1 MAQQLSAT
9 TDSSRLIWHL
19 CQQLE
24 FFADHQALL
33 LKQLTQGK
41 RTSSYQ
47 VHTTKGHYV
56 LRHYGPAV
64 LGVCRQQELRC
75 QHAAAAAGLAP
86 APLCLNN
93 HQRMLITEFL
103 PDATS
108 PSVLYIQQNLAAI
121 AEKLACLHQLPVQT
135 AVLDPWLY
143 LQQLKTQ
150 LAPHWTA
157 ESEKI
162 WLPLIT
168 AARDLQYFQADIGLC
183 HMDLHAQNLL
193 LWQQKLW
200 LIDFEYC
207 QLADV
212 VFDLVAL
219 IVQFD
224 LSDAQQQQLLD
235 CYRKVRGINF
245 GVQLL
250 EKVALAK
257 VVYCGFCWL
266 WYWQEALENQDPRYT
281 QAAADCYQL
290 LLRLIEAQNQTTVR

>member
-9 TDSSRLIWHL
+9 TDSSRVIWQL

-24 FFADHQALL
+24 FFAEHQPLQ
-33 LKQLTQGK
+33 LKPLTQGK

-47 VHTTKGHYV
+47 VQTDRGHYV
-56 LRHYGPAV
+56 LRHYGPSV

-103 PDATS
+103 PDALP
-108 PSVLYIQQNLAAI
+108 PSVTYIRQNLPMLAQ
-121 AEKLACLHQLPVQT
+121 KLAILHQLPVQT

-143 LQQLKTQ
+143 LQQLKIQ
-150 LAPHWTA
+150 LEPHWTTEA
-157 ESEKI
+157 EKI
-162 WLPLIT
+162 WQPLIT

-219 IVQFD
+219 MVQFD
-224 LSDAQQQQLLD
+224 LSDTEQQQLLD
-235 CYRKVRGINF
+235 SYRAARSARCSM
-245 GVQLL
+245 QLL
-250 EKVALAK
+250 ERWRKWFIRAFAGYGTGRNSWKIRIPDTNKPQQTVISTC
-257 VVYCGFCWL
+257 CGLFRVSEL
-266 WYWQEALENQDPRYT
+266 
-281 QAAADCYQL
+281 
-290 LLRLIEAQNQTTVR
+290 

>member
-9 TDSSRLIWHL
+9 TDSSRVIWQL

-24 FFADHQALL
+24 FFAEHQPLQ
-33 LKQLTQGK
+33 LKPLTQGK

-47 VHTTKGHYV
+47 VQTDRGHYV
-56 LRHYGPAV
+56 LRHYGPSV

-103 PDATS
+103 PDALP
-108 PSVLYIQQNLAAI
+108 PSVTYIRQNLPMLAQ
-121 AEKLACLHQLPVQT
+121 KLAILHQLPVQT

-150 LAPHWTA
+150 LEPHWTTEA
-157 ESEKI
+157 EKI
-162 WLPLIT
+162 WQPLIT

-219 IVQFD
+219 MVQFD
-224 LSDAQQQQLLD
+224 LSDTEQQQLLD
-235 CYRKVRGINF
+235 SYRAARSARCSM
-245 GVQLL
+245 QLL

-257 VVYCGFCWL
+257 VVYSGFCWL
-266 WYWQEALENQDPRYT
+266 WYWQEQLENQDPRYK
-281 QAAADCYQL
+281 QAAADCYQH
-290 LLRLIEAQNQTTVR
+290 LLRLIQS

>member
-9 TDSSRLIWHL
+9 TADRARVIWQL

-24 FFADHQALL
+24 FFADHQPLL
-33 LKQLTQGK
+33 LKQLTQGH

-47 VHTTKGHYV
+47 VQTDKGHYV
-56 LRHYGPAV
+56 VRHYGPSV

-75 QHAAAAAGLAP
+75 QHAAAAAELAP

-103 PDATS
+103 PQAHPAST
-108 PSVLYIQQNLAAI
+108 LYIRQHLPTLAQQLAT
-121 AEKLACLHQLPVQT
+121 LHQLPVQT

-143 LQQLKTQ
+143 LQQLKKQ
-150 LAPHWTA
+150 LEPHWTTQA
-157 ESEKI
+157 QKI

-183 HMDLHAQNLL
+183 HMDLHAQNML

-219 IVQFD
+219 IVQFE
-224 LSDAQQQQLLD
+224 LSEPEQQQLLD
-235 CYRKVRGINF
+235 SYRASRGP
-245 GVQLL
+245 GCSAQLL
-250 EKVALAK
+250 EKVELAK
-257 VVYCGFCWL
+257 VVYAGFCWL
-266 WYWQEALENQDPRYT
+266 WYWQEELDNQDPRYK

-290 LLRLIEAQNQTTVR
+290 ILRLVQK

>member
-24 FFADHQALL
+24 FFADHQPVL

-41 RTSSYQ
+41 RTCSYQ
-47 VHTTKGHYV
+47 VQTNRGHYV
-56 LRHYGPAV
+56 LRHYGTAV

-75 QHAAAAAGLAP
+75 QHAAAAAGLAS

-103 PDATS
+103 PDASS
-108 PSVLYIQQNLAAI
+108 PSDAYIRQNIPAV
-121 AEKLACLHQLPVQT
+121 AEKLATLHQLPVQT

-150 LAPHWTA
+150 LMPHWTA

-162 WLPLIT
+162 WQPLIT

-193 LWQQKLW
+193 LWQQRLW

-219 IVQFD
+219 IVQFE

-235 CYRKVRGINF
+235 SYQNARGGTC
-245 GVQLL
+245 GVQLV

-257 VVYCGFCWL
+257 IVYCGFCWL
-266 WYWQEALENQDPRYT
+266 WYWQEELENQDPRYK
-281 QAAADCYQL
+281 QAAASCYQL
-290 LLRLIEAQNQTTVR
+290 LLRLIEAQH

>member
-9 TDSSRLIWHL
+9 TADSARLIWHL

-24 FFADHQALL
+24 FFAEHQPLQL
-33 LKQLTQGK
+33 RQLTQGN

-47 VHTTKGHYV
+47 VQTDRGHYV

-103 PDATS
+103 PDAES
-108 PSVLYIQQNLAAI
+108 PSVLYIRQHLPMLAQ
-121 AEKLACLHQLPVQT
+121 KLATLHQLPVQT

-143 LQQLKTQ
+143 LQQLKSQ
-150 LAPHWTA
+150 LESVWTA
-157 ESEKI
+157 EAEHL
-162 WLPLIT
+162 WRPLIT

-183 HMDLHAQNLL
+183 HMDLHPQNLL
-193 LWQQKLW
+193 LWQDKLW

-224 LSDAQQQQLLD
+224 LSDSEQQHLLEHYSKARSSA
-235 CYRKVRGINF
+235 CS
-245 GVQLL
+245 VQLHDKL
-250 EKVALAK
+250 ALAK
-257 VVYCGFCWL
+257 LVYAGFCWL
-266 WYWQEALENQDPRYT
+266 WYWQEELENQDPRYK
-281 QAAADCYQL
+281 QAAADCYQNV
-290 LLRLIEAQNQTTVR
+290 LRLIRS

>member
-9 TDSSRLIWHL
+9 AGSTRVIWQL

-24 FFADHQALL
+24 FFADHQPLL
-33 LKQLTQGK
+33 LQQLTAGK
-41 RTSSYQ
+41 RTCSYL
-47 VHTTKGHYV
+47 VHTDKGQYL

-93 HQRMLITEFL
+93 HQRMLVTEFL
-103 PDATS
+103 PDAVS
-108 PSVLYIQQNLAAI
+108 PDSAYIRQQLGAV
-121 AEKLACLHQLPVQT
+121 AEKVALLHQLPVQT

-150 LAPHWTA
+150 LEAQWTHDA
-157 ESEKI
+157 EQI

-183 HMDLHAQNLL
+183 HMDLHAGNMLL
-193 LWQQKLW
+193 SEQKLW

-207 QLADV
+207 QRADI

-224 LSDAQQQQLLD
+224 LSETEQQSLVQSYLS
-235 CYRKVRGINF
+235 YRGN
-245 GVQLL
+245 GCSVQLT
-250 EKVALAK
+250 EKLSLAK
-257 VVYCGFCWL
+257 IVYAGFSWL
-266 WYWQEALENQDPRYT
+266 WYWQEQLDNQDPRYQ
-281 QAAADCYQL
+281 QAAVDSY
-290 LLRLIEAQNQTTVR
+290 LRIQRLVQPGY

>member
-9 TDSSRLIWHL
+9 TADSARLIWHL

-24 FFADHQALL
+24 FFAEHQPLQL
-33 LKQLTQGK
+33 RQLTQGN

-47 VHTTKGHYV
+47 VQTDRGHYV

-64 LGVCRQQELRC
+64 LGVCRQQELRA

-103 PDATS
+103 PDAES
-108 PSVLYIQQNLAAI
+108 PSVLYIRQHLPMLAQ
-121 AEKLACLHQLPVQT
+121 KLATLHQLPVQT

-143 LQQLKTQ
+143 LQQLKSQ
-150 LAPHWTA
+150 LESVWTA
-157 ESEKI
+157 EAEQV
-162 WLPLIT
+162 WRPLIT

-183 HMDLHAQNLL
+183 HMDLHPQNLL
-193 LWQQKLW
+193 LWQDKLW

-224 LSDAQQQQLLD
+224 LSDSEQQHLLEHYSKARSSA
-235 CYRKVRGINF
+235 CS
-245 GVQLL
+245 VQLQDKL
-250 EKVALAK
+250 ALAK
-257 VVYCGFCWL
+257 LVYAGFCWL
-266 WYWQEALENQDPRYT
+266 WYWQEELENQDPRYK
-281 QAAADCYQL
+281 QAAADCYQNV
-290 LLRLIEAQNQTTVR
+290 LRLIRS

>member
-9 TDSSRLIWHL
+9 TADPSRLIWHL

-24 FFADHQALL
+24 FFAEHQPLQL
-33 LKQLTQGK
+33 RQLTQGN

-47 VHTTKGHYV
+47 VQTDKGHYV

-93 HQRMLITEFL
+93 HQRMLITEYL
-103 PDATS
+103 PYAVT
-108 PSVLYIQQNLAAI
+108 PSADYIRQNLPLLAQ
-121 AEKLACLHQLPVQT
+121 KLATLHQLPVQT

-143 LQQLKTQ
+143 LQQLKKQ
-150 LAPHWTA
+150 LEPHWTA
-157 ESEKI
+157 DAQKI
-162 WLPLIT
+162 WEPLIT

-183 HMDLHAQNLL
+183 HMDLHTQNLL
-193 LWQQKLW
+193 RWQEKLW

-212 VFDLVAL
+212 IFDLVAL

-224 LSDAQQQQLLD
+224 LSDTEQQQLLQN
-235 CYRKVRGINF
+235 YINSRSAACS
-245 GVQLL
+245 VQLQDKL
-250 EKVALAK
+250 VLAK
-257 VVYCGFCWL
+257 QVYAGFCWL
-266 WYWQEALENQDPRYT
+266 WYWQEELENKDPRYK
-281 QAAADCYQL
+281 QAAADCYQQM
-290 LLRLIEAQNQTTVR
+290 LRLLPG

>member
-9 TDSSRLIWHL
+9 TADQARLIWHL

-24 FFADHQALL
+24 FFAEHEPLVMQ
-33 LKQLTQGK
+33 QLTHGK

-47 VHTTKGHYV
+47 VQTDKGHYV
-56 LRHYGPAV
+56 LRHYGPSV

-103 PDATS
+103 PGAVCPSDA
-108 PSVLYIQQNLAAI
+108 YIRQHLPTLAKKLAA
-121 AEKLACLHQLPVQT
+121 LHQLPVQT

-150 LAPHWTA
+150 LEPYWTA
-157 ESEKI
+157 EAQAI
-162 WLPLIT
+162 WQPLIT

-193 LWQQKLW
+193 LWQEKLW

-219 IVQFD
+219 TVQFE
-224 LSDAQQQQLLD
+224 LSDSEQEQLLD
-235 CYRKVRGINF
+235 NYRKASGDRCSL
-245 GVQLL
+245 QLS
-250 EKVALAK
+250 EKIALAK
-257 VVYCGFCWL
+257 IVYSGLCWL
-266 WYWQEALENQDPRYT
+266 WYWIEELENQDPRYK
-281 QAAADCYQL
+281 QAAADCYQR
-290 LLRLIEAQNQTTVR
+290 LLRLINV

>member
-9 TDSSRLIWHL
+9 TAADSSSVIWHL

-24 FFADHQALL
+24 FFADHKPLL

-47 VHTTKGHYV
+47 VQTDRGHYV
-56 LRHYGPAV
+56 VRHYGPSV

-103 PDATS
+103 PEAS
-108 PSVLYIQQNLAAI
+108 PISALCIRQNLPELAQ
-121 AEKLACLHQLPVQT
+121 KLATLHQLPVQT

-143 LQQLKTQ
+143 LQQLKKQ
-150 LAPHWTA
+150 LESHWTA
-157 ESEKI
+157 QAEKI

-183 HMDLHAQNLL
+183 HMDLHVQNML
-193 LWQQKLW
+193 LWQNKLW

-219 IVQFD
+219 IVQFE
-224 LSDAQQQQLLD
+224 LSEAEQQLLLD
-235 CYRKVRGINF
+235 NYRASRRDSCST
-245 GVQLL
+245 QLV
-250 EKVALAK
+250 EKLALAK
-257 VVYCGFCWL
+257 VVYAGFCWL
-266 WYWQEALENQDPRYT
+266 WYWQEELENQDPRYK

-290 LLRLIEAQNQTTVR
+290 LLRLVQS

>member
-9 TDSSRLIWHL
+9 TADPSRLIWHL

-24 FFADHQALL
+24 FFAEHQPLQL
-33 LKQLTQGK
+33 RQLTQGN

-47 VHTTKGHYV
+47 VQTDKGHYV

-93 HQRMLITEFL
+93 HQRMLITEYL
-103 PDATS
+103 PYAVT
-108 PSVLYIQQNLAAI
+108 PSADYIRQNLPLLAQ
-121 AEKLACLHQLPVQT
+121 KLATLHQLPVQT

-143 LQQLKTQ
+143 LQQLKKQ
-150 LAPHWTA
+150 LEPHWTA
-157 ESEKI
+157 DAQKI
-162 WLPLIT
+162 WEPLIT

-183 HMDLHAQNLL
+183 HMDLHTQNLL
-193 LWQQKLW
+193 RWQEKLW

-212 VFDLVAL
+212 IFDLVAL

-224 LSDAQQQQLLD
+224 LSDTEQQQLLQN
-235 CYRKVRGINF
+235 YINSRSAACS
-245 GVQLL
+245 VQLQDKL
-250 EKVALAK
+250 VLAK
-257 VVYCGFCWL
+257 QVYAGFCWL
-266 WYWQEALENQDPRYT
+266 WYWQEELENQDPRYK

-290 LLRLIEAQNQTTVR
+290 LLRLVQS

>member
-9 TDSSRLIWHL
+9 AADSARLIWHL

-24 FFADHQALL
+24 FFAEHSPLQLR
-33 LKQLTQGK
+33 QLTQGN
-41 RTSSYQ
+41 RTCSYQ
-47 VHTTKGHYV
+47 VQTDKGHYV

-93 HQRMLITEFL
+93 HQRMLITEYL
-103 PDATS
+103 PDAVT
-108 PSVLYIQQNLAAI
+108 PSAAYIRQNLPLLAQ
-121 AEKLACLHQLPVQT
+121 KLATLHQLPVQT

-143 LQQLKTQ
+143 LQQLKAQ
-150 LAPHWTA
+150 LESVWTCEA
-157 ESEKI
+157 ERV
-162 WLPLIT
+162 WRPLIT

-193 LWQQKLW
+193 LWHEKLW

-212 VFDLVAL
+212 IFDLVAL

-224 LSDAQQQQLLD
+224 LSDTEQQQLLQNYSRSRSAA
-235 CYRKVRGINF
+235 CS
-245 GVQLL
+245 VQLQDKL
-250 EKVALAK
+250 VLAK
-257 VVYCGFCWL
+257 QVYAGFCWL
-266 WYWQEALENQDPRYT
+266 WYWQEELENKDPRYK

-290 LLRLIEAQNQTTVR
+290 ILRLLPG

>member
-1 MAQQLSAT
+1 MAQQLPAT
-9 TDSSRLIWHL
+9 TADEPRLIWHL

-24 FFADHQALL
+24 FFADHEPLL

-47 VHTTKGHYV
+47 VQTNRGHYV
-56 LRHYGPAV
+56 LRHYGPSV

-103 PDATS
+103 PEAQS
-108 PSVLYIQQNLAAI
+108 PSVVYIRQNIPALAQ
-121 AEKLACLHQLPVQT
+121 KLATLHQLPVQT

-150 LAPHWTA
+150 LEPYWTA
-157 ESEKI
+157 EAQTI

-183 HMDLHAQNLL
+183 HMDLHGQNLL

-219 IVQFD
+219 TVQFD
-224 LSDAQQQQLLD
+224 LSEAEQQLLLD
-235 CYRKVRGINF
+235 SYRAARGSACS
-245 GVQLL
+245 VQLL

-257 VVYCGFCWL
+257 IVYSGFCWL
-266 WYWQEALENQDPRYT
+266 WYWQEELDNQDPRHK
-281 QAAADCYQL
+281 QAAADCYQH
-290 LLRLIEAQNQTTVR
+290 LLRLVQG

>member
-9 TDSSRLIWHL
+9 TADQPRMIWNL

-24 FFADHQALL
+24 FFADHKPVQ

-47 VHTTKGHYV
+47 VQTDRGHYV
-56 LRHYGPAV
+56 VRHYGPSV

-75 QHAAAAAGLAP
+75 QHAAAAVGLAP

-103 PDATS
+103 PDAQS
-108 PSVLYIQQNLAAI
+108 PSAAYVRQNLTAL
-121 AEKLACLHQLPVQT
+121 AEKLATLHQLPVQT

-143 LQQLKTQ
+143 LQQLKTK
-150 LAPHWTA
+150 LELNWTA
-157 ESEKI
+157 EAEKI

-168 AARDLQYFQADIGLC
+168 AARDLQYFQADVGLC
-183 HMDLHAQNLL
+183 HMDLHEQNLL
-193 LWQQKLW
+193 LWQNRLW

-212 VFDLVAL
+212 VFDLVAV

-224 LSDAQQQQLLD
+224 LSDTEQQQLLD
-235 CYRKVRGINF
+235 NYKACRGSVCSI
-245 GVQLL
+245 QLV
-250 EKVALAK
+250 EKLALAK
-257 VVYCGFCWL
+257 VVYLGFCWL
-266 WYWQEALENQDPRYT
+266 WYWQEELENQDPRYK
-281 QAAADCYQL
+281 QAAANCYQL
-290 LLRLIEAQNQTTVR
+290 LLRLVQS

>member
-9 TDSSRLIWHL
+9 TADSARLIWHL

-24 FFADHQALL
+24 FFAEHQPLQL
-33 LKQLTQGK
+33 RQLTQGN

-47 VHTTKGHYV
+47 VQTDKGHYV

-75 QHAAAAAGLAP
+75 QHAAAAAWLAP

-103 PDATS
+103 PDAES
-108 PSVLYIQQNLAAI
+108 PSVLYIRQHLPMLAQ
-121 AEKLACLHQLPVQT
+121 KLATLHQLPVQT

-143 LQQLKTQ
+143 LQQLKSQ
-150 LAPHWTA
+150 LESVWTTEA
-157 ESEKI
+157 EHI
-162 WLPLIT
+162 WRPLIA

-183 HMDLHAQNLL
+183 HMDLHSQNLL
-193 LWQQKLW
+193 VWRDKLW

-212 VFDLVAL
+212 IFDLVAL

-224 LSDAQQQQLLD
+224 LSDSEQQHLLEHYSKYRSSACSMQLLD
-235 CYRKVRGINF
+235 K
-245 GVQLL
+245 L
-250 EKVALAK
+250 ALAK
-257 VVYCGFCWL
+257 LVYAGFCWL
-266 WYWQEALENQDPRYT
+266 WYWQEELENQDPRYK
-281 QAAADCYQL
+281 QAATDCYQNV
-290 LLRLIEAQNQTTVR
+290 LRLIRS

>member
-9 TDSSRLIWHL
+9 TAADSSSVIWHL

-24 FFADHQALL
+24 FFADHKPLL

-47 VHTTKGHYV
+47 VQTDRGHYV
-56 LRHYGPAV
+56 VRHYGPSV

-103 PDATS
+103 PEALP
-108 PSVLYIQQNLAAI
+108 PSAAYIRQNLPALAQ
-121 AEKLACLHQLPVQT
+121 KLATLHQLPVQT

-143 LQQLKTQ
+143 LQQLKKQ
-150 LAPHWTA
+150 LEPHWTTEA
-157 ESEKI
+157 EKI
-162 WLPLIT
+162 WSPLIT

-183 HMDLHAQNLL
+183 HMDLHVQNML
-193 LWQQKLW
+193 LWQHKLW

-219 IVQFD
+219 IVQFE
-224 LSDAQQQQLLD
+224 LSEAEQQLLLD
-235 CYRKVRGINF
+235 NYRASRRDSCST
-245 GVQLL
+245 QLV
-250 EKVALAK
+250 EKLALAK
-257 VVYCGFCWL
+257 VVYAGFCWL
-266 WYWQEALENQDPRYT
+266 WYWQEELENQDPRYK
-281 QAAADCYQL
+281 QAAEDCYQL
-290 LLRLIEAQNQTTVR
+290 LLRLVQS

>member
-9 TDSSRLIWHL
+9 TADQPRLIWNL

-24 FFADHQALL
+24 FFAEHQPVQ

-47 VHTTKGHYV
+47 VQTDRGHYV
-56 LRHYGPAV
+56 VRYYGPSV

-75 QHAAAAAGLAP
+75 QHAAAAVGLAP

-103 PDATS
+103 PDAQS
-108 PSVLYIQQNLAAI
+108 PSAAYVRQNLTAL
-121 AEKLACLHQLPVQT
+121 AEKLATLHQLPVQT

-143 LQQLKTQ
+143 LQQLKTK
-150 LAPHWTA
+150 LEPHWTTEA
-157 ESEKI
+157 EKI

-183 HMDLHAQNLL
+183 HMDLHEQNLL
-193 LWQQKLW
+193 LWHNRLW

-219 IVQFD
+219 IMQFD
-224 LSDAQQQQLLD
+224 LSDTEQQQLLD
-235 CYRKVRGINF
+235 HYKVCRGSVCSI
-245 GVQLL
+245 QLM
-250 EKVALAK
+250 EKLALAK
-257 VVYCGFCWL
+257 VVYSGFCWL
-266 WYWQEALENQDPRYT
+266 WYWQEELENQDPRYK
-281 QAAADCYQL
+281 QAAANCYQD
-290 LLRLIEAQNQTTVR
+290 LLRLVQS